1 MKDLIK
7 LALVGII
14 FLIIHVGAS
23 LIYQRRYIPP
33 ESTDDVP
40 SLIEWMGEPQW
51 VNRYSDGSV
60 YYYELGRQE
69 SALILSL
76 MLSSGGPSYT
86 VNESGELVGWSPDS
100 GDVKE
105 PDVIRELLSSRESI
119 PVADFLVLF
128 E

>member
-7 LALVGII
+7 LTLVGFL
-14 FLIIHVGAS
+14 FLIIQIGAS
-23 LIYQRRYIPP
+23 LMYQRRYIPP

-40 SLIEWMGEPQW
+40 SLIEWMGKPQW

-86 VNESGELVGWSPDS
+86 VDERGQLVGWSPDS

-105 PDVIRELLSSRESI
+105 PDMIRELSSSRESI
-119 PVADFLVLF
+119 PVDDFLVLF